1 MRFFKNKQILPE
13 NIWTAIIFAATPLTA
28 FYLMQLA
35 CGGYFWQLAPSVVLA
50 NYICIGMVYFILCGL
65 TDHIVVCS
73 IAVHALCVI
82 WGSANAFISQFRGTP
97 ILPWDFT
104 ALNTAMAV
112 AGNYKFAPTWQ
123 MITAAVL
130 VIILAVIM
138 KKKGRKGSLRIKK
151 ERLRFRVNAL
161 LIGLICSVTMIN
173 FTALEV
179 LDIDTDV
186 WDQTGSYQK
195 EGAVAAFLMNI
206 KFMDV
211 EEPED
216 YSPENVE
223 TIMASTSEKEMQTV
237 TSENVSQPNIIAIM
251 NESWA
256 DFESVGNLELTESVV
271 DYISSLDA
279 VYGEAYASV
288 FGAGTS
294 TSEFEFLTGNSMAF
308 LPSGS
313 IPYQQYILGP
323 FPSLASRLK
332 DNGYTCVAIHPGERN
347 SWQRNQA
354 YPRLGFDEFKC
365 VDDMNVELTEEHGYV
380 SDESSF
386 NQIIYEF
393 EHKAEDEKLF
403 VFNVTIQNHGSY
415 TDEDYTAQVQLADEP
430 GKYPM
435 AEQYLTLAN
444 KTDQA
449 FKILVDY
456 FEQQDEPTLIVMFG
470 DHQPSLEQEFLDK
483 AYGVK
488 QDDMTM
494 EQYMGKFK
502 VPFVIWA
509 NYELPDDTIDKI
521 SLNFLGQKV
530 LQYAGIEQTPYGE
543 FLNSVYAQIP
553 ALTFAGYFD
562 TEGNAYS
569 HLEETEFDDLIHQ
582 YNLLQYENLFGGE
595 SRNSAYF
602 DGK

>member
-1 MRFFKNKQILPE
+1 MKITAKNV
-13 NIWTAIIFAATPLTA
+13 WTAAVFVLTPLIS

-35 CGGYFWQLAPSVVLA
+35 CGGYFWQYSLKTVFA
-50 NYICIGMVYFILCGL
+50 NYICIGLIYFILCAL
-65 TDHIVVCS
+65 TNHIRLC
-73 IAVHALCVI
+73 AVIVSGLCVI
-82 WGSANAFISQFRGTP
+82 WGSANAFISTFRGTP

-104 ALNTAMAV
+104 ALKTAMAV
-112 AGNYKFAPTWQ
+112 AGNYKFVPTWQ
-123 MITAAVL
+123 MIAAVL
-130 VIILAVIM
+130 LVVLFGILVRKKCLKGYIKPNRQNIMFRAGCLIISGAFLF
-138 KKKGRKGSLRIKK
+138 GL
-151 ERLRFRVNAL
+151 LDFR
-161 LIGLICSVTMIN
+161 
-173 FTALEV
+173 ALEA
-179 LDIDTDV
+179 LDIQTDV
-186 WDQTGSYQK
+186 WDQTATYKS
-195 EGAVAAFLMNI
+195 EGAAAAFLMNI
-206 KFMDV
+206 KFMAV
-211 EEPED
+211 ETPKD
-216 YSPENVE
+216 YS
-223 TIMASTSEKEMQTV
+223 
-237 TSENVSQPNIIAIM
+237 SENVNNLIASVSEKKTQKVTADNAGQPNVIAIM

-256 DFESVGNLELTESVV
+256 DFESFGNLELTESVI
-271 DYISSLDA
+271 DYINSLDA
-279 VYGEAYASV
+279 VRGDAYASV

-323 FPSLASRLK
+323 FPSMASVLK
-332 DNGYTCVAIHPGERN
+332 DNGYRCVAIHPGERT

-365 VDDMNVELTEEHGYV
+365 MEDMNVELTDEHGYV

-415 TDEDYTAQVQLADEP
+415 TAENYPAQIQLKDEP

-435 AEQYLTLAN
+435 AEQYLTLAD
-444 KTDQA
+444 KTDHA

-456 FEQQDEPTLIVMFG
+456 FKQQEEPTIIVMFG
-470 DHQPSLEQEFLDK
+470 DHQPSVEQEFLDK

-488 QDDMTM
+488 QEDMTM

-509 NYELPDDTIDKI
+509 NYDLPDENIDKI
-521 SLNFLGQKV
+521 SLNFLGQLV
-530 LQYAGIEQTPYGE
+530 LQYAGIEQTAYGE
-543 FLNSVYAQIP
+543 FLDTVYEQIP
-553 ALTFAGYFD
+553 VLTFAGYFD
-562 TEGNAYS
+562 KAGNAYS
-569 HLEETEFDDLIHQ
+569 HLEETQFDELIHQ
-582 YNLLQYENLFGGE
+582 YNLLEYENLFGGE
-595 SRNSAYF
+595 SRNSEFF